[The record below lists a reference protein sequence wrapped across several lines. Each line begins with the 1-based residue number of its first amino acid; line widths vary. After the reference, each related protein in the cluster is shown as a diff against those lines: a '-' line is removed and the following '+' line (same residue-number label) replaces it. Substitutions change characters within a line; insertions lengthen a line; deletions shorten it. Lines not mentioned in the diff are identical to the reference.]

1 MHPKFIIRDLGKK
14 IPMHSFHQDSKG
26 YIIENLESSVKIKGK
41 MFIKKLKERWKKYLL
56 SLYNVCQHD
65 LIMV

>member
-14 IPMHSFHQDSKG
+14 IPMHSFHQDSKV

-41 MFIKKLKERWKKYLL
+41 MFIKKLKER
-56 SLYNVCQHD
+56 
-65 LIMV
+65 